1 MDKLVGKILVKEKG
15 FGFIDLDEN
24 TSYFIPSE
32 NVRGAMNGDIVEFKV
47 TSKAKDGESAT
58 ALVEKVIE
66 RAKKSLV
73 VEVVMEKGKVAFIPD
88 DKAIRHIVKI
98 DGAVNLT
105 EGYKILIDIVSITD
119 TQIIGTVNKVIG
131 HKNDPGSDILSIVYG
146 FDVRTAFPEAVDQ
159 KAAEV
164 EQEVDP
170 AEAAKRKDLRN
181 EIIITIDGEDA
192 KDLDDA
198 ISVKRLP
205 NGNYFLG
212 VYIADVSH
220 YVKENDVI
228 DQEAFA
234 RSTSIYLADRVIPM
248 LPKVLSNGICSLNES
263 VDRLVLGC
271 EMEIDKNGGVVNSE
285 LIEGV
290 INTRHRMTYTN
301 VNKMIHGDVET
312 LEKYSDIVEL
322 VNNANELSQ
331 IIRNNKLRKGMIDF
345 DLDEPKIL
353 VDETGKAIGVVKRER
368 FEAEKLIEDMMV
380 IANET
385 VAKMIKTADL
395 PGIYRIHETPK
406 ERRLFEF
413 LRFVKTIK
421 PSASLNIGEVTPKE
435 IQEILNSLRDEPGFN
450 IIATMMLRAMQKA
463 VYSPECLGHFGL
475 ALEYYTHF
483 TSPIRRY
490 PDLIIHRLVR
500 EFFIKNNRDQKTI
513 SH

>member
-1 MDKLVGKILVKEKG
+1 MDKLVGKIIVKEKG
-15 FGFIDLDEN
+15 FGFIDLDET
-24 TSYFIPSE
+24 TSFFVPNE
-32 NVRGAMNGDIVEFKV
+32 NVKGAMNGDIVEFKV
-47 TSKAKDGESAT
+47 VSKARDGESAT
-58 ALVEKVIE
+58 ALVEKVVE
-66 RAKKSLV
+66 RSKKSLV

-88 DKAIRHIVKI
+88 DKAIKHIVKI
-98 DGAVNLT
+98 DGPVNLT
-105 EGYKILIDIVSITD
+105 EGYKILLDIVSID
-119 TQIIGTVNKVIG
+119 DKEIVATVNKVIG

-146 FDVRTAFPEAVDQ
+146 FDVRTSFAKEAEDR
-159 KAAEV
+159 AAAV
-164 EQEVDP
+164 EQEVDQK
-170 AEAAKRKDLRN
+170 EAAKRKDLRK

-198 ISVKRLP
+198 ITVKKLP

-220 YVKENDVI
+220 YVQEGDAIDV
-228 DQEAFA
+228 EAFE

-248 LPKVLSNGICSLNES
+248 LPKLLSNGICSLNES

-271 EMEIDKNGGVVNSE
+271 EMEIDANGTVVNSE

-290 INTRHRMTYTN
+290 INTRHRMTYTA
-301 VNKMIHGDVET
+301 VNKMIHGDKET
-312 LEKYSDIVEL
+312 IEKYSDIAEL
-322 VNNANELSQ
+322 VEDANKLSQ

-353 VDETGKAIGVVKRER
+353 VDETGKAVGVVKRER

-380 IANET
+380 VANET

-406 ERRLFEF
+406 ERRLMDF
-413 LRFVKTIK
+413 LKFVKTLR
-421 PSASLNIGEVTPKE
+421 PSATLNIGKVTPKD
-435 IQEILNSLRDEPGFN
+435 IQQVLDSLRDEPGFN

-463 VYSPECLGHFGL
+463 VYSPDCLGHFGL
-475 ALEYYTHF
+475 ALQYYTHF

-490 PDLIIHRLVR
+490 PDLIVHRLVR